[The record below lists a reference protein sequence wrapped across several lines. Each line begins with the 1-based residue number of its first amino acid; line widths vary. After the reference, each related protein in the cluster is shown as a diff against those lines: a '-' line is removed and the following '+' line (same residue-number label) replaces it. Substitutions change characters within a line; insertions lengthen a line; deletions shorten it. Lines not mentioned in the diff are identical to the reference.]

1 MSHSIDILK
10 KNRKQ
15 KIIFICYLKNN
26 LWKKRG
32 LSIVPVRYV
41 HGIPTTR
48 FYARYTGGKK
58 FRLHFWIWKKS

>member
-1 MSHSIDILK
+1 MEETEYRTLF
-10 KNRKQ
+10 
-15 KIIFICYLKNN
+15 FICDLKNN